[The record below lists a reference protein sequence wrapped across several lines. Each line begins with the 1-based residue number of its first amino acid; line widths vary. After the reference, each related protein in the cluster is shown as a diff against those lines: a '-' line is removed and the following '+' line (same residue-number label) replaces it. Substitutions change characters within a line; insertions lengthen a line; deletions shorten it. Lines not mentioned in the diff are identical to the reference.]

1 MSCTGVILSHIGG
14 SGEVSRGKNKCDIR
28 TISQNIGLREA
39 GLKRPEIQKRVRKK
53 DGKRPSLQSLD
64 CVLEWDG
71 VEVRTA
77 GGRPC
82 GVTPQQAKKIP
93 AILLRDVGKR
103 VVSAASDWP
112 AIALMS

>member
-1 MSCTGVILSHIGG
+1 MSSFARLSPLAKGRI
-14 SGEVSRGKNKCDIR
+14 
-28 TISQNIGLREA
+28 IGLREA

-64 CVLEWDG
+64 CVLDRYRQEPEWDG

-82 GVTPQQAKKIP
+82 DVTPQQAKKIL

-103 VVSAASDWP
+103 VVSAPSDWP
-112 AIALMS
+112 AIAFMS